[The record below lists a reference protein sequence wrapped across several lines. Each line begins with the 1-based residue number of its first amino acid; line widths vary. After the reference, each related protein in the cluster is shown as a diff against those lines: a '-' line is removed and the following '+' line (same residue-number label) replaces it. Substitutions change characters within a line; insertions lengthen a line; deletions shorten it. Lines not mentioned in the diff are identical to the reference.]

1 MAEDGTAAER
11 ARARARAHGQVPD
24 LVSLDMNLLVALDAL
39 LEEESVTGAAERMRV
54 TPPAMS
60 RTLGRLRRALGD
72 PVLVRAGRRLVPTP
86 RALELRPRV
95 HAVVRQARELFAE
108 SAPVDPAT
116 LTRQFNIQA
125 SDPILTGLAPALIA
139 AVAGQAPGVG
149 LRFLPETLEGG
160 PALRE
165 GGVDLEIGVLDHTD
179 PETRVEP
186 LAEIRMVAAVR
197 RGHPLAGGRRVTA
210 RDFARA
216 DHISVSRQGR
226 FHGPVDT
233 RLAELGLRRRVAAAV
248 PGYAAALFLCRDTD
262 LVCLTPAGF
271 GEHCPEALGL
281 HTFEIPLDLP
291 PLTIGMAWHPR
302 NDADP
307 AHAWLRDRVRS
318 CRRPSAPPGEQRPV
332 PPSPAGPVPEPSH

>member
-1 MAEDGTAAER
+1 MTSGGVTGGGTT
-11 ARARARAHGQVPD
+11 GGGTPD
-24 LVSLDMNLLVALDAL
+24 PVSLDMNLLVALDAL

-60 RTLGRLRRALGD
+60 RTLARLRRALGD

-95 HAVVRQARELFAE
+95 HAVVRQARDLFA
-108 SAPVDPAT
+108 AVPPADPAA
-116 LTRQFNIQA
+116 LTRQFNVQA
-125 SDPILTGLAPALIA
+125 SDPVLTGLAPALIA
-139 AVAGQAPGVG
+139 AVARQAPGVT
-149 LRFLPETLEGG
+149 LRFLPESLEGG

-179 PETRVEP
+179 PETCVEP
-186 LAEIRMVAAVR
+186 LAEMRLVAAVR
-197 RGHPLAGGRRVTA
+197 QGHPLATGRRVTA
-210 RDFARA
+210 RAFARA
-216 DHISVSRQGR
+216 DHISVSRRGR
-226 FHGPVDT
+226 LRGPVDT
-233 RLAELGLRRRVAAAV
+233 CLAELGLRRRVAVAV

-271 GEHCPEALGL
+271 GEYCPEALGL

-291 PLTIGMAWHPR
+291 PLSVGMAWHPR

-307 AHAWLRDRVRS
+307 THAWLRERVRR
-318 CRRPSAPPGEQRPV
+318 CAAGDGPHGDAPEVRP
-332 PPSPAGPVPEPSH
+332 PAAGIGAD